1 MTSTYTSNLNIE
13 KPATGDQVDQWG
25 PTVNDNMDLI
35 DTAVAANLSKAGGT
49 MTGNL
54 TMGANEIFLSDNG
67 GIRLGDSEDLQIVHD
82 GSDSIIKD
90 HATGNLRLET
100 NGNGVYLI
108 NSTDDEFVGKF
119 LNGGAGYLY
128 HDGNQKFE
136 TSATGA
142 TLTGNLV
149 VSGTVDGRDVA
160 TDGSTLDATTTTAN
174 AALPKAGGT
183 MTGNLLHEDSV
194 SSKFGT
200 GNDFSINFDGNY
212 ANLTSAGTEPIRV
225 LTDNFIVMN
234 RAGSY
239 NVMNMP
245 TANAGIDFSYNGT
258 RKFGVESYGI
268 DVVGNVQ
275 VSGTVDGV
283 DIASRD
289 GVLTSTTT
297 TANAALARTGG
308 SMTGQISFGD
318 NVKANFGNSNDL
330 EIYHDGNDSYIK
342 DSAGTGDLLIQTNKL
357 QIVKANALDTMAEFI
372 GDGAVKLRYDDGLK
386 FETTSSGVT
395 ISGTLT
401 ANALEGSLAYSSLT
415 GTPTIPTNN
424 NQLSNGNGYTTNTG
438 TLTQVTSGGATTVSA
453 GNGIGLNNGSGTI
466 TMSGSYSGSFSA
478 TGNITAYSSD
488 ERLKNFK
495 GKIENA
501 LDKVERLSG
510 YYYEWNDT
518 AKNID
523 AEAFKEGLE
532 VGVNAQEVEAIMP
545 EVIATAP
552 IVEIHNLDTDYK
564 TVHYDKLVPLLIEA
578 IKELKQEIN
587 SIKKCSC
594 GTPTEYNGVKIDE
607 VI

>member
-49 MTGNL
+49 MTGALLFGDNVRNQF
-54 TMGANEIFLSDNG
+54 GASN
-67 GIRLGDSEDLQIVHD
+67 DLQIWHS
-82 GSDSIIKD
+82 GSDSLIID
-90 HATGNLRLET
+90 SGTGNLIIGGSSEIALMD
-100 NGNGVYLI
+100 
-108 NSTDDEFVGKF
+108 NSASEYMVRATHNSWVK
-119 LNGGAGYLY
+119 LY
-128 HDGNQKFE
+128 YDNAEKLA

-142 TLTGNLV
+142 TLTGNLAV
-149 VSGTVDGRDVA
+149 TGTVDGRDVA

-183 MTGNLLHEDSV
+183 MTGDLSLGDGIKA
-194 SSKFGT
+194 KFGT
-200 GNDFSINFDGNY
+200 GNDFTVEFDGNY
-212 ANLTSAGTEPIRV
+212 ANLKSAGTEPIRV

-234 RAGSY
+234 KTGSY

-258 RKFGVESYGI
+258 KKFGVESYGI

-318 NVKANFGNSNDL
+318 NVKANFGNNNDL

-466 TMSGSYSGSFSA
+466 TMSGSYSGNFSS

-578 IKELKQEIN
+578 IKELKNEIEELKT
-587 SIKKCSC
+587 KKLCEC
-594 GTPTEYNGVKIDE
+594 ED
-607 VI
+607 

>member
-1 MTSTYTSNLNIE
+1 M
-13 KPATGDQVDQWG
+13 GD
-25 PTVNDNMDLI
+25 
-35 DTAVAANLSKAGGT
+35 
-49 MTGNL
+49 
-54 TMGANEIFLSDNG
+54 
-67 GIRLGDSEDLQIVHD
+67 
-82 GSDSIIKD
+82 
-90 HATGNLRLET
+90 
-100 NGNGVYLI
+100 
-108 NSTDDEFVGKF
+108 
-119 LNGGAGYLY
+119 
-128 HDGNQKFE
+128 NQKIK
-136 TSATGA
+136 
-142 TLTGNLV
+142 L
-149 VSGTVDGRDVA
+149 
-160 TDGSTLDATTTTAN
+160 
-174 AALPKAGGT
+174 
-183 MTGNLLHEDSV
+183 
-194 SSKFGT
+194 
-200 GNDFSINFDGNY
+200 
-212 ANLTSAGTEPIRV
+212 
-225 LTDNFIVMN
+225 
-234 RAGSY
+234 
-239 NVMNMP
+239 
-245 TANAGIDFSYNGT
+245 
-258 RKFGVESYGI
+258 
-268 DVVGNVQ
+268 
-275 VSGTVDGV
+275 
-283 DIASRD
+283 
-289 GVLTSTTT
+289 
-297 TANAALARTGG
+297 
-308 SMTGQISFGD
+308 
-318 NVKANFGNSNDL
+318 GNSGDL

-466 TMSGSYSGSFSA
+466 TMSGSYSGNFSS

-578 IKELKQEIN
+578 IKELKNEIEELKT
-587 SIKKCSC
+587 KKLCEC
-594 GTPTEYNGVKIDE
+594 ED
-607 VI
+607 